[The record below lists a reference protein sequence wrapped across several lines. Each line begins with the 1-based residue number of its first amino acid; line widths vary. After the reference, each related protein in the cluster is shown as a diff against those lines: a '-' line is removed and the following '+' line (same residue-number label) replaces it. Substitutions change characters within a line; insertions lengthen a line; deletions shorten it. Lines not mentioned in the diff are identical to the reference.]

1 MSTYSRNLAVMM
13 NWEEF
18 PFFPS
23 NYGFTL
29 HYHNNAFHNTFSD
42 FLTLNE
48 QEGADLE
55 HETHW

>member
-1 MSTYSRNLAVMM
+1 M